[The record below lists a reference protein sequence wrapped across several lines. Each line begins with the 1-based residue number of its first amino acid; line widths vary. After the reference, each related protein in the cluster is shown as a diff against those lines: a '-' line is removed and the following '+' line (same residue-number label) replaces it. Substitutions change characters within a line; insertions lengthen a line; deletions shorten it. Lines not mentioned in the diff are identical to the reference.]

1 MLAVPGRNSQTA
13 LRKPGATAYARPG
26 TPHGDEAPVARDE
39 KLDLLYRIPLFAD
52 LDKHKIERVGELT
65 EEVDVPAG
73 KVLIRQGDA
82 GGDLMVLV
90 SGQVSIERD
99 GTRVTTLGPGDF
111 FGEIS
116 LIDGRPRTATVTTET
131 PSRLLVVS
139 HREFHAL
146 MDQIPEVAAQI
157 LQALADRVRKLEP
170 KETH

>member
-1 MLAVPGRNSQTA
+1 M
-13 LRKPGATAYARPG
+13 
-26 TPHGDEAPVARDE
+26 ARDE
-39 KLDLLYRIPLFAD
+39 KLDLLHRIPLFAT

-82 GGDLMVLV
+82 GGDMMVLV
-90 SGQVSIERD
+90 SGQVAIDRD

-116 LIDGRPRTATVTTET
+116 LIDGRPRTATVTTDT

>member
-1 MLAVPGRNSQTA
+1 
-13 LRKPGATAYARPG
+13 
-26 TPHGDEAPVARDE
+26 VARDE
-39 KLDLLYRIPLFAD
+39 KLDLLYRIPLFAN

-90 SGQVSIERD
+90 SGQVAIERD

-131 PSRLLVVS
+131 PSRVLVVS

>member
-1 MLAVPGRNSQTA
+1 
-13 LRKPGATAYARPG
+13 
-26 TPHGDEAPVARDE
+26 VARDE
-39 KLDLLYRIPLFAD
+39 KLDLLHRIPLFAN

-90 SGQVSIERD
+90 SGQVAIERD

-131 PSRLLVVS
+131 PSTLLVVS

-170 KETH
+170 KATH

>member
-1 MLAVPGRNSQTA
+1 
-13 LRKPGATAYARPG
+13 
-26 TPHGDEAPVARDE
+26 VARDE
-39 KLDLLYRIPLFAD
+39 KLDLLRGIPLFAK
-52 LDKHKIERVGELT
+52 LDRHKIARVGELT
-65 EEVDVPAG
+65 DQVDVPAG
-73 KVLIRQGDA
+73 KMLIRQGDT

-90 SGQVSIERD
+90 SGQVAIERD
-99 GTRVTTLGPGDF
+99 GVRVATLGGGDF

-157 LQALADRVRKLEP
+157 LEALADRVRKLEP